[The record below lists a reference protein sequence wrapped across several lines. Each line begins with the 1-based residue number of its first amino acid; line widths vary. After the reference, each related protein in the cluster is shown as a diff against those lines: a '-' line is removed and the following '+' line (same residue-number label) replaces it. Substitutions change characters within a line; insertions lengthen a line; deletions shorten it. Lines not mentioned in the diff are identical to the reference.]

1 MTIYIL
7 TIPHQRRPNLTA
19 FDDLKAAYAAYGVD
33 NMADLRRE
41 VRHDMSSS
49 DVFRNADQLKEA
61 LALLNPRSHQYSAVA
76 VLLERAIKGSV

>member
-19 FDDLKAAYAAYGVD
+19 FDDLASAYAAYDVD
-33 NMADLRRE
+33 NIADLHRA

-49 DVFRNADQLKEA
+49 DIFRNVDQLKEA
-61 LALLNPRSHQYSAVA
+61 LALLNPRSHQYSAVV
-76 VLLERAIKGSV
+76 VLFERAIAGAA